1 MLPATAP
8 VHSSRRLG
16 SRWTRITIT
25 SAARMNLSWRK
36 ARVGYCVIAS
46 LTRTKVHP
54 QTAVTATRRR
64 TKINGAAVGA
74 VAHGVHHAGTATR
87 LPVLPGDRRPERS
100 GLRARGLATGRRDR
114 DAEQVPVQPGARHG
128 GAGRAQG

>member
-1 MLPATAP
+1 MPPATAP

-16 SRWTRITIT
+16 SLWTRITIT
-25 SAARMNLSWRK
+25 SVARMNLSWRN
-36 ARVGYCVIAS
+36 ASVGYCVIAS

-74 VAHGVHHAGTATR
+74 LAHGVHHPGTATR
-87 LPVLPGDRRPERS
+87 LPVLPGDRRPRRS
-100 GLRARGLATGRRDR
+100 RLRARGLAAGRRDR
-114 DAEQVPVQPGARHG
+114 DAEQVSLQPGPRD
-128 GAGRAQG
+128 GR